1 MKRDEKKSQN
11 NENTKGFS
19 EKEFME
25 YLEERFR
32 KLKLDEQKF
41 REEVLTRN
49 SYLEEFRIHKTKWI
63 KHGSQLGHC

>member
-1 MKRDEKKSQN
+1 MKREEKNSQQK
-11 NENTKGFS
+11 EQKTGFS

-41 REEVLTRN
+41 REEVLAGSAHLNNSRN
-49 SYLEEFRIHKTKWI
+49 YTKVN
-63 KHGSQLGHC
+63 G